1 MCVRVLGCELAG
13 CGARR
18 PASPAAT
25 AATQDRHQDPDRGR
39 QGRAAQAR
47 PSQGKAIPSS
57 VRAYSVADPGCLHRI
72 RIFSIPDPGSASK
85 N

>member
-1 MCVRVLGCELAG
+1 MCVLGCELAG
-13 CGARR
+13 SGARR

-25 AATQDRHQDPDRGR
+25 AAAATQDRHQDPDRGR

-57 VRAYSVADPGCLHRI
+57 VLAYSVADPGCLHRI

>member
-1 MCVRVLGCELAG
+1 MRKKCVLGCELAG

-25 AATQDRHQDPDRGR
+25 AAAATQDRHQDPDRGR

-47 PSQGKAIPSS
+47 PSQGKAI
-57 VRAYSVADPGCLHRI
+57 
-72 RIFSIPDPGSASK
+72 FSAK
-85 N
+85 YTYRTV